1 MRTKEKYKKNKY
13 ERSDDFFKTL
23 LCLSILYNNFKKT
36 GNKTK
41 HLICYMFV
49 KKKICLI
56 KLTQRKG
63 YELKHHLYSLNSY
76 ILDILTLFITVFHLL
91 FPKKYFNFTLEIRA
105 GPCNTGI
112 M

>member
-1 MRTKEKYKKNKY
+1 MTFLKL
-13 ERSDDFFKTL
+13 S
-23 LCLSILYNNFKKT
+23 CLSISYNNFKKT

-63 YELKHHLYSLNSY
+63 DELKHHLYSLKSY
-76 ILDILTLFITVFHLL
+76 VLDILTLFITVFHLYSQ
-91 FPKKYFNFTLEIRA
+91 KSISTL
-105 GPCNTGI
+105 PLKCNTGI
-112 M
+112 MLIMIRK